1 MAPAI
6 AVLGLLLREGQHVV
20 SCSERA
26 GPAEARRGRQDMVDE
41 FPAPVPV
48 CLALAV
54 GQDHLHLG

>member
-1 MAPAI
+1 
-6 AVLGLLLREGQHVV
+6 
-20 SCSERA
+20 
-26 GPAEARRGRQDMVDE
+26 MVDE